1 MIRFAMLGSGSRGNA
16 TVVECGRTRVL
27 IDNGFAVAETVRR
40 LGRLGLAADDIDAIL
55 VTHEHGDHCG
65 GVTPFA
71 RRHGIPVWATMGTW
85 ASWRD
90 ASAGESVSYINPHER
105 FAIGDLQIEPYPV
118 PHDAREPCQF
128 VFGDGAVR
136 LGMLSDAGHV
146 TAHMRATLS
155 GCDALLL
162 ECNHDADAL
171 ANGPY
176 PASLKRRVGGM
187 QGHLSNTQAAALLT
201 AIDCTKLRHLALVHL
216 SESNNTP
223 VQARAAVVGALDCD
237 PDWVVCADQERGLD
251 WHEL

>member
-1 MIRFAMLGSGSRGNA
+1 
-16 TVVECGRTRVL
+16 
-27 IDNGFAVAETVRR
+27 
-40 LGRLGLAADDIDAIL
+40 
-55 VTHEHGDHCG
+55 
-65 GVTPFA
+65 
-71 RRHGIPVWATMGTW
+71 
-85 ASWRD
+85 
-90 ASAGESVSYINPHER
+90 
-105 FAIGDLQIEPYPV
+105 
-118 PHDAREPCQF
+118 
-128 VFGDGAVR
+128 
-136 LGMLSDAGHV
+136 MLSDAGHV

-216 SESNNTP
+216 SEANNTP

-251 WHEL
+251 WREL